1 MENTEGTVLKR
12 LRLRLRLRLP
22 LPLQFPHFAIF
33 CGSNA
38 ARRLAV
44 DPAR

>member
-1 MENTEGTVLKR
+1 MENTEGTVLK
-12 LRLRLRLRLP
+12 RLRLRLP